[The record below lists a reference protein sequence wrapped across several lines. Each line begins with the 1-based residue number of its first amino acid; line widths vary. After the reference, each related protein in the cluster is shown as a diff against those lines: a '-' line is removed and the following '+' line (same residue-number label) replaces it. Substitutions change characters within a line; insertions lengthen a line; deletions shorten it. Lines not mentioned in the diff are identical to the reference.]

1 VTPLCGSS
9 VWPNQCGIVR
19 VVGRTSAPP
28 SVVVYAL
35 RVASSTTCGSADV
48 DALVDDDD
56 VLPDVDVVAGGAGS
70 CLGGFPCADAPVTT
84 TATSDTTRANVSA
97 SFRKTIS
104 SP

>member
-1 VTPLCGSS
+1 MADHVLVEKTDGVAIITMNRPELLNAMNHRLNVELHEAVTRM
-9 VWPNQCGIVR
+9 N
-19 VVGRTSAPP
+19 A
-28 SVVVYAL
+28 
-35 RVASSTTCGSADV
+35 
-48 DALVDDDD
+48 DDD